1 MPSHPRDCT
10 LDEVRSVLRFLL
22 DSFSPP
28 DFLSF
33 SLSLSADSPR
43 CNVRGRSS
51 HEWNSSSSGKK
62 GPLFSPSLLLLDR
75 RQRFCGLKPGKSCIH
90 ERAITGAALRFA
102 SLPRFPSLPSRSPSI
117 SYLSFALLSE
127 AAVYRAKGRGRRTRG
142 SAEEASEGRAK
153 IRQSYSPR
161 YDTNN
166 KNHKHSDPL
175 IKSFREDVPK
185 PPFPRDEDRIVAST
199 GHLFPPSF
207 RVILSGHERCGY
219 MGTRLSSSRSRA
231 AAARARASPCER
243 PSRLYVVVASI
254 ARL

>member
-1 MPSHPRDCT
+1 MQ
-10 LDEVRSVLRFLL
+10 RSRKILARMEFVQFREEGTTILSVSPLARSTTAVLRSKTWQIVYTRAS
-22 DSFSPP
+22 D
-28 DFLSF
+28 
-33 SLSLSADSPR
+33 
-43 CNVRGRSS
+43 
-51 HEWNSSSSGKK
+51 H
-62 GPLFSPSLLLLDR
+62 R
-75 RQRFCGLKPGKSCIH
+75 RRF
-90 ERAITGAALRFA
+90 ALRFA
-102 SLPRFPSLPSRSPSI
+102 SSFPFPSLPSRSPSI

-219 MGTRLSSSRSRA
+219 MGTRLSFSRSRA